1 MIRIPEYWLGS
12 PQGLFRLFDANA
24 TYRES
29 PINFPPRGMF
39 AGEDEEEDEISPL
52 IQVRDGVG
60 ILSING
66 PLVAQESW
74 LDQYFGITSYPALH
88 RALGELVELHDAG
101 EIHSAVHVFST
112 PGGDAEGIN
121 GLTESMQAAKQAIPD
136 TTSYT
141 ASSALSAGYW
151 LASINDSLRVDAMG
165 EVGSV
170 GVVSVA
176 KTMHRML
183 KENGIDVEVIRSGKY
198 KALLSPYEPLSE
210 AGLKDVEEKGRQL
223 HGFFVDHILAN
234 RPQLSSVSRDQWAE
248 GKTFFGQQAVEMGL
262 ADGPVITLNTLVNG
276 LISKYAS
283 KSKSYSFGSTPTRGT
298 IQMAKKIVVD
308 SPEEQAKL
316 AAGVD
321 LSQIKHTVVEEED
334 PPADT
339 TPPDPA
345 ELDVTDTTTTKAQ
358 AGTPD
363 EPGYDEGALVTF
375 LRGELADI
383 RNQLSAKDLELAKLR
398 EQAQSETLLGPIAIE
413 AIHRLQVGLRQTPTV
428 LAGLPAATLAAQ
440 YRETKAQFEQQ
451 YPVGRHA
458 LSEDDDTRKPVDL
471 GEQRLAL
478 VK

>member
-1 MIRIPEYWLGS
+1 MIHIPEYWFGT
-12 PQGLFRLFDANA
+12 PQGLWRLFDANA

-29 PINFPPRGMF
+29 PINFPPRGLF
-39 AGEDEEEDEISPL
+39 AGEDEEDDEIPSL
-52 IQVRDGVG
+52 IQVKDGVG
-60 ILSING
+60 ILSIKG
-66 PLVAQESW
+66 PLVANESW
-74 LDQYFGITSYPALH
+74 LDQYFGITSYPAIH
-88 RALGELVELHDAG
+88 RALGELVELHEAG

-121 GLTESMQAAKQAIPD
+121 GLTESMQAAKAAIPD

-151 LASINDSLRVDAMG
+151 LATINDALRVDAMG

-223 HGFFVDHILAN
+223 HGFFIDHILAN
-234 RPQLSSVSRDQWAE
+234 RPQLANVSRDQWAE

-283 KSKSYSFGSTPTRGT
+283 ESPTYSFGHNTRGT

-321 LSQIKHTVVEEED
+321 LSQIKHTVVEEDD
-334 PPADT
+334 PPAET

-345 ELDVTDTTTTKAQ
+345 ELDIKAQ
-358 AGTPD
+358 AQAETPD
-363 EPGYDEGALVTF
+363 EPGSDEGALVTF
-375 LRGELADI
+375 LRGELTSV
-383 RNQLSAKDLELAKLR
+383 REQLSAKDLELAKLK

-451 YPVGRHA
+451 YPVGRQA
-458 LSEDDDTRKPVDL
+458 LSEDDETRKPVDL